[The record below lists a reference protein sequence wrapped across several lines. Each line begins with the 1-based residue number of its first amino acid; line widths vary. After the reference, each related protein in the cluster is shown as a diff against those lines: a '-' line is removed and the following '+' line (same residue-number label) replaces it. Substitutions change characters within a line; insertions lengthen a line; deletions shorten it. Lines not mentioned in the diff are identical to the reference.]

1 MRPGS
6 HLAVS
11 SLFFFFLQLPK
22 RRGLGKEVVDD

>member
-11 SLFFFFLQLPK
+11 SFFFFTTSK
-22 RRGLGKEVVDD
+22 KKGVGKGSGG

>member
-11 SLFFFFLQLPK
+11 SFFFFFTNSK
-22 RRGLGKEVVDD
+22 KKGVGKGSGG

>member
-11 SLFFFFLQLPK
+11 SFFYFLQLPK